1 MRIARIGFTPLKGA
15 RHTELGDAEL
25 SLQGPVGD
33 RRYCLVDPS
42 ARRVLR
48 TVENPAMVRT
58 VARVDGAALTVELP
72 EGHVHGVPEPTG
84 ESVEVDYWGRREVV
98 ETVGGPW
105 SEAFSAYL
113 GYHVV
118 MARVGRPG
126 GVVYGA
132 SVSIVTASSIGLLAD
147 RMGRDVDG
155 ARFRATFTLDT
166 TAREP
171 HVEDSWVGR
180 ELRLGS
186 ATVRVRALVPRCAV
200 IDFDPAGGSRDLPVM
215 AELARYRRTGREIL
229 FGVDAVVTSAG
240 SVRRGDAAE
249 VVSR

>member
-15 RHTELGDAEL
+15 RHTEVDIAEL
-25 SLQGPVGD
+25 SPQGPAGD

-48 TVENPAMVRT
+48 TVENPAMIRT
-58 VARVDGAALTVELP
+58 AARMDGAALMVELP
-72 EGHVHGVPEPTG
+72 GRRVQGVPKPTG
-84 ESVEVDYWGRREVV
+84 ESVEVDYWGRREAV

-105 SEAFSAYL
+105 SEVFSSYL
-113 GYHVV
+113 GYDVV
-118 MARVGRPG
+118 LARVGRPG

-132 SVSIVTASSIGLLAD
+132 SVSIVTTSSIGLLAD
-147 RMGRDVDG
+147 RMGGDVNG

-166 TAREP
+166 TAQEP

-186 ATVRVRALVPRCAV
+186 ATLRVRALVPRCSV
-200 IDFDPAGGSRDLPVM
+200 IDLDPVGGTRDLPVM
-215 AELARYRRTGREIL
+215 AELARYRRAGREVV

-240 SVRRGDAAE
+240 SVRGGDAAE